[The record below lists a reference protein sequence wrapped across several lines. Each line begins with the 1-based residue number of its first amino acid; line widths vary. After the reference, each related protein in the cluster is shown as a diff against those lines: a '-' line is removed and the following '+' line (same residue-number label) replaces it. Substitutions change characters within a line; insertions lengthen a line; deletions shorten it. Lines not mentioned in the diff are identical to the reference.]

1 VSAGS
6 NAERYEKAFLGL
18 SAVMLVL
25 FLGALFYAATAMGIS
40 LPSRAGELDPNEVRT
55 TPPFDD
61 PGIRQLGPDRYE
73 VVMIGQAWGFVPREL
88 TLPAGAEIVF
98 RVTSP
103 DVIHGFDVEG
113 TRLNA
118 MLIPGQITELSY
130 TFREPGKHLIIC
142 HEYCGIGHHEMYGTI
157 EVVAPED
164 FEMPADGEAAA
175 EEAGAGESPEGRA
188 EDPSGAGDEGAAAP
202 DAGGSPAGEA
212 QGTAGGGP

>member
-1 VSAGS
+1 MSAGS

-73 VVMIGQAWGFVPREL
+73 VVMIGQAWGFVPSQL

-98 RVTSP
+98 RLTSP
-103 DVIHGFDVEG
+103 DVLHGFSVEG
-113 TRLNA
+113 TRVNA
-118 MLIPGQITELSY
+118 MLIPGQVTEVTY
-130 TFREPGKHLIIC
+130 TFRAPGEHLIIC
-142 HEYCGIGHHEMYGTI
+142 HEYCGIGHHNMYGTI
-157 EVVAPED
+157 EVVPPEA
-164 FEMPADGEAAA
+164 FEMPADGEAA
-175 EEAGAGESPEGRA
+175 
-188 EDPSGAGDEGAAAP
+188 DEGADAGETVDDAP
-202 DAGGSPAGEA
+202 DGDVAAADPGDGDAGEGA
-212 QGTAGGGP
+212 GT

>member
-1 VSAGS
+1 MSAAS

-40 LPSRAGELDPNEVRT
+40 LPSRAGELDPTEVRS

-61 PGIRQLGPDRYE
+61 PGIRQVGPDRYE
-73 VVMIGQAWGFVPREL
+73 VVMIGQAWGFVPSEL

-118 MLIPGQITELSY
+118 MLIPGQVTELTY
-130 TFREPGKHLIIC
+130 TFREPGEHLIIC
-142 HEYCGIGHHEMYGTI
+142 HEYCGIGHHNMYGTI
-157 EVVAPED
+157 EVVPPED
-164 FEMPADGEAAA
+164 FELPDEEDTVEDSPDGGVAAA
-175 EEAGAGESPEGRA
+175 E
-188 EDPSGAGDEGAAAP
+188 P
-202 DAGGSPAGEA
+202 DAGDARE
-212 QGTAGGGP
+212 GGGP